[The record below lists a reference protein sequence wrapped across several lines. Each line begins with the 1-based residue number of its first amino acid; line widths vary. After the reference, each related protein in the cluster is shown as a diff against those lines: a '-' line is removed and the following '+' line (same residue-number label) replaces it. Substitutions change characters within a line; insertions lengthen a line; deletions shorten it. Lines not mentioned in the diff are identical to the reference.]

1 MDHDELRCANCN
13 CPLEHAAGVPLKG
26 GNRRR
31 LWCHE
36 CAAAAQARYERETT
50 APNLKRALVWGAL
63 AGLACAVTWFSV
75 VVITGWEA
83 TLLAIAVG
91 YVVAKTVM
99 SAAGDKRGRRV
110 QWLSAAITLAAMML
124 AHYLIVQHLL
134 VGYLRR
140 EGEPDVPMFLP
151 FLPMVLMFVVSLFG
165 NIVTVGFWAI
175 ALLEAYVL
183 PTAVRPPFANPPS
196 PAADPSAGTALQ

>member
-1 MDHDELRCANCN
+1 MDDELRCANCN
-13 CPLEHAAGVPLKG
+13 DSLERAEGVLLKG
-26 GNRRR
+26 SNPHR

-36 CAAAAQARYERETT
+36 CAAAAQTRFERETS
-50 APNLKRALVWGAL
+50 APNLKRALVWGTL
-63 AGLACAVTWFSV
+63 AGLACAVVWFSV

-83 TLLAIAVG
+83 TLLAVAVG
-91 YVVAKTVM
+91 YLVAKTVM
-99 SAAGDKRGRRV
+99 SAAGNKRGRRI
-110 QWLSAAITLAAMML
+110 QWLSVAITLAAMML

-140 EGEPDVPMFLP
+140 QGEPDVPMFLP
-151 FLPMVLMFVVSLFG
+151 FVPMLVMSVVALFG

-183 PTAVRPPFANPPS
+183 PTAVRPPFVNPPAAS
-196 PAADPSAGTALQ
+196 ADQPASTALQ